1 MNEFHS
7 ILKTVAPTNPPPPNI
22 SSSHRPFFVWLLK
35 AGNFSIQKLGLKK
48 LKIENI
54 IHPSLAFFA

>member
-1 MNEFHS
+1 
-7 ILKTVAPTNPPPPNI
+7 
-22 SSSHRPFFVWLLK
+22 VWLLK